1 MDLHHVPATREKGW
15 YLALMAPNVKGPNY
29 AWLDPSRLYCHPQG
43 LQDCVADL
51 LQPFQGDAIDMVA
64 GIDAMGFILGAAAA
78 ATLQKGFLAIRKAG
92 HLCVQTVAQPYTD
105 YSGREK
111 VMEVRTDAIS
121 PGLRILLVD
130 QWVETGG
137 TMRAAIEL
145 VERLGGVVAGRR
157 GHPRV
162 HPRVQRVHH
171 SHRLWWPVLTPPCVS
186 PQVSLP
192 SAWRTARE
200 GSGSRSATSAP
211 TVSPPACSPAST
223 STSLAGTDVGLAP
236 RVSPAAP

>member
-1 MDLHHVPATREKGW
+1 MLSASLHPCIPSHGCSLQLRIPARRCS
-15 YLALMAPNVKGPNY
+15 LHPPPPL
-29 AWLDPSRLYCHPQG
+29 SPQG

-51 LQPFQGDAIDMVA
+51 LQPFQGEAIDMVA

-78 ATLQKGFLAIRKAG
+78 ATLRKGFLAIRKAG
-92 HLCVQTVAQPYTD
+92 HLCVQTMAQPYTD

-145 VERLGGVVAGRR
+145 VERLGGVVVLLRQKALQEPHRCSCPPQPGVPRQARGR
-157 GHPRV
+157 G
-162 HPRVQRVHH
+162 
-171 SHRLWWPVLTPPCVS
+171 
-186 PQVSLP
+186 
-192 SAWRTARE
+192 
-200 GSGSRSATSAP
+200 G
-211 TVSPPACSPAST
+211 
-223 STSLAGTDVGLAP
+223 
-236 RVSPAAP
+236 